1 MSVFTVTI
9 FVLSLVLHS
18 LAENF
23 CRQDLCSKGTTH
35 IACQNVNGSFG
46 SSCPKDA
53 TVIKLNLGDK
63 NALTKA
69 HNLVRQKWATGKAK
83 IKRTACKMAKMEWNK
98 DLEKMALLN
107 AKTCLMRHDE
117 CHNTEKFRLSGQNLF
132 AMGFWHTGIR
142 KTKMNMTLS
151 MLFEMAVQKWAG
163 EEKDITAEDLKK
175 TPLNPPDVIGHL
187 TVLINEKSNAVGCGL
202 VSYNLGEIRRYNLA
216 CNYAYTNVIG
226 ERVYEECAKAGSE
239 CPKEID
245 LKYPPLCAKIQ

>member
-1 MSVFTVTI
+1 M
-9 FVLSLVLHS
+9 
-18 LAENF
+18 
-23 CRQDLCSKGTTH
+23 LCEQ
-35 IACQNVNGSFG
+35 QNVNGSFG

-63 NALTKA
+63 NALIKA
-69 HNLVRQKWATGKAK
+69 HNLVRQKWASGKAK
-83 IKRTACKMAKMEWNK
+83 IKWTACKMAKMEWNK
-98 DLEKMALLN
+98 DLEKLAILN
-107 AKTCLMRHDE
+107 AKTCLMGHDE

-132 AMGFWHTGIR
+132 AMGFSHARIT

-175 TPLNPPDVIGHL
+175 TTPNPPEFVTYFFSHLLVSVSFYAFVFFFRVIGHL

-202 VSYNLGEIRRYNLA
+202 VAYNLGEIRRYNLA

-226 ERVYEECAKAGSE
+226 ERVYEECAKAGIE
-239 CPKEID
+239 CAKGID
-245 LKYPPLCAKIQ
+245 QKYPPLCAKI